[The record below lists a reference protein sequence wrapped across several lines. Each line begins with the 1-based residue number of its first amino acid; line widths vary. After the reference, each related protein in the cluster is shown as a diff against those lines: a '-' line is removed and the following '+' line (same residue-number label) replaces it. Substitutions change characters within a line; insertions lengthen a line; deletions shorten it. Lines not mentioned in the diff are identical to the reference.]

1 MQVNAQQMQNSGAR
15 HFCYIANNIMPKR
28 KPKDDRL
35 WMLLSTHTGNLM
47 MSALGI
53 IKFFIPIQYHQFIFR
68 LSAGSNY
75 ISLPNDVFF
84 QLDLN

>member
-1 MQVNAQQMQNSGAR
+1 MRNKCKIRVLGIFAISLT
-15 HFCYIANNIMPKR
+15 ILMPKR
-28 KPKDDRL
+28 EPKDDRL
-35 WMLLSTHTGNLM
+35 WMLISTHTGNLM

-53 IKFFIPIQYHQFIFR
+53 IKFFVPIQYHQFIFR

-75 ISLPNDVFF
+75 ISLPNDVFC